1 MAREMDGK
9 IALNLDEQE
18 ASALYMLLDTA
29 LSSLIAQQAALGF
42 MINKQI
48 PVSEEFKNLDL
59 DELSRSL
66 DVLIKDG
73 KNLAV
78 STGTLVLE
86 FDKAKK
92 PFEPFVK
99 GQP

>member
-1 MAREMDGK
+1 MDGK

-78 STGTLVLE
+78 STGKLVLE